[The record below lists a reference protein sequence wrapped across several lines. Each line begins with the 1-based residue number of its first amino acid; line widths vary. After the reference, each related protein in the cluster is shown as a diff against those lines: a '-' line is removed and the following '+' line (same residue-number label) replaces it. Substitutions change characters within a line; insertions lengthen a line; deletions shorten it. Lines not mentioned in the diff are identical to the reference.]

1 MTKQIAVD
9 EYVFTVLM
17 RDLVGHDRAPSA
29 YLVYL
34 HLWCESMRQPGGA
47 VRASHQNMAEAT
59 GLSKSAVQKGV
70 RLLVRRKLLRAHK
83 ESATATPE
91 YRVQS
96 TWRR

>member
-1 MTKQIAVD
+1 MKLIAVD

-29 YLVYL
+29 FLVYL
-34 HLWCESMRQPGGA
+34 HVWCEAERQPSGA
-47 VRASHQNMAEAT
+47 VRASHQTMSEAT

-70 RLLVRRKLLRAHK
+70 RHLIRRKLLRVQK

-91 YRVQS
+91 YRVQR